1 MSVVFAIY
9 VKARNA
15 AHAKNLGVLDSDT
28 INAAAK
34 LHAASYGL
42 TEYHMSNLIRSALL
56 HPMIEHK
63 GEGVTVWAMPVIP

>member
-9 VKARNA
+9 VKAQNA
-15 AHAKNLGVLDSDT
+15 THAKNLGVLDSDT

-42 TEYHMSNLIRSALL
+42 TEHHMSNLMRSALL
-56 HPMIEHK
+56 RPMIEHR
-63 GEGVTVWAMPVIP
+63 GEGVTVWAMPIIP

>member
-9 VKARNA
+9 VKAQNA

-42 TEYHMSNLIRSALL
+42 TEYHMKNLMRSALL
-56 HPMIEHK
+56 RPMIEHR
-63 GEGVTVWAMPVIP
+63 GEGVTVWAMPIIP